1 MLIRTRKT
9 ITNKGKPMKRCEIQ
23 VNRKEIKKKKFVLA
37 IQKEEIKSKAVKEK
51 VKSNGQKKGTRR
63 MKIKKE
69 LS

>member
-1 MLIRTRKT
+1 
-9 ITNKGKPMKRCEIQ
+9 
-23 VNRKEIKKKKFVLA
+23 LA

-51 VKSNGQKKGTRR
+51 VKLNGQKKGTRR

>member
-1 MLIRTRKT
+1 
-9 ITNKGKPMKRCEIQ
+9 
-23 VNRKEIKKKKFVLA
+23 LA